1 MALVALVAC
10 MLRSA
15 YTPSHGMRGRSG
27 AQQLTSLHVLSG
39 HERLQFEEMRNE
51 ERMKRIFAAADRQ
64 TRAHARGRGRLAS
77 VRARSQRAVDSLR
90 RYLPRQRLPPRE
102 QWPDGT
108 LQAGAARGR
117 AAPRPPAQAK
127 PAQQIQTKAAPPR
140 STRTAISAVTTR
152 SGRRRRGSRS
162 ARIAHQQLAHWPYQ
176 HSSAILHPTEAI
188 DMLGQAIDDSPHAER
203 RLISQS
209 ILEEFHNQSPARRLP
224 DNSSSTESQTFSA
237 DNPPC
242 YTPEDCSRYVAMQPG
257 SHSRKRSDLPVYDN
271 TAEPAGSPFRQGPD
285 LLAVVS
291 AMQKQDSMIRDQKAE
306 QQRRAAAA
314 AAAAKRGQTVP
325 PLPAVVCGETCWA
338 RKGVWCCRSK

>member
-15 YTPSHGMRGRSG
+15 WTPSHGMRGRSG
-27 AQQLTSLHVLSG
+27 AQQLTTLHVLSG

-64 TRAHARGRGRLAS
+64 TRAHAQGRGRHAS
-77 VRARSQRAVDSLR
+77 VRARSQRAVDSLYLR
-90 RYLPRQRLPPRE
+90 KDLPRQRLPPQE

-108 LQAGAARGR
+108 LQAGAQ
-117 AAPRPPAQAK
+117 APRPLAQAK
-127 PAQQIQTKAAPPR
+127 PAQQMQAKAARPR
-140 STRTAISAVTTR
+140 STRTAMPRNV
-152 SGRRRRGSRS
+152 
-162 ARIAHQQLAHWPYQ
+162 HQQLAHWPYK

-188 DMLGQAIDDSPHAER
+188 DTLGQAIDDSPHAQR
-203 RLISQS
+203 RLISHY
-209 ILEEFHNQSPARRLP
+209 ILQEFHNQSPAHGLP
-224 DNSSSTESQTFSA
+224 NSGSSSSSSTESPTFSA

-257 SHSRKRSDLPVYDN
+257 SHSRKRPDLPVYDN
-271 TAEPAGSPFRQGPD
+271 TAQPLGSAFRQGPD

-314 AAAAKRGQTVP
+314 AAAKRGQTVP
-325 PLPAVVCGETCWA
+325 PLPAVACGETCWA
-338 RKGVWCCRSK
+338 TKGVWCCRSK